1 MVHHFLNK
9 GFKLDELVNLNSSDR
24 AFHIASSRLAREEK
38 IEIVKALQTR

>member
-9 GFKLDELVNLNSSDR
+9 GFKLDDLVNLNSSDR
-24 AFHIASSRLAREEK
+24 VFHIASCRLARQEK